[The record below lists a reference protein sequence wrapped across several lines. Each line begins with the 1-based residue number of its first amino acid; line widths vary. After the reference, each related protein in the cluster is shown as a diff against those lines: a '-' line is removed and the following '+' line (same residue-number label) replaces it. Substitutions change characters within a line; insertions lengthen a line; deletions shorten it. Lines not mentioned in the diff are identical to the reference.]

1 MNDERFDQLLEQMRD
16 EGAPPDQISDAK
28 DRVWHRLTASQ
39 SPACEELRA
48 ELGAYVDGRLS
59 EPRRLLIHD
68 HVSRCLHCR
77 HALAE
82 IKGEP
87 KLVSFPVEA
96 TRRWR
101 RPTRWAIAA
110 GIVLAVLY
118 VGRSSIDSALA
129 PGGPRAT
136 VVSVSGTLVD
146 LSNGFGVAGMELA
159 DGTTVR
165 TAAGSRA
172 MLRLDDGSMVEMNER
187 TELSVRGA
195 WSGNTIRLER
205 GDIVVEAAAQGR
217 GRLRVV
223 TRDSIASVRGTV
235 FAVSRAT
242 TGSLVSVVEG
252 SVEVSQPGYQELL
265 IAGQQA
271 ATTAALGKVGMTEAI
286 SWSSGANEYFALLA
300 ELARLEERIVGVP
313 NLRRQA
319 HLVPSLPAHT
329 IGYFAIP
336 NLEGA
341 IGEAIDLLNQSL
353 FDNTLLDASLSSV
366 EGQEMLDM
374 LDRLQAITP
383 MLGEEIVFVL
393 TGQSIEDA
401 IPIMMAQVN
410 AGREE
415 ELRQAIEGLG
425 GAASASIPYQVSGG
439 LLLVAANPGDLAL
452 TAAQIGDGAA
462 STFATEIEQRYGRGV
477 GWLAAL
483 DLRPI
488 GIELVDSSLT
498 HALGVTNMSYLFVEQ
513 RTDALGDDTQA
524 TIMFDG
530 PRTGIASWIAEPG
543 PIGSAEYVSSEVIVA
558 SSGSTRNPR
567 EAFDQLLSLLGPSS
581 GFFRDLQKLE
591 SETGV
596 SIGDDVVSAL
606 GTDFVIAIEKIAVP
620 VPGWIA
626 AFEVLNPGAL
636 DNAMRRLVTS
646 INAKITAENAPERMI
661 LTEENINGRDWKSLR
676 PSTEAIAVHWTYDR
690 GYLIASTDRALALR
704 AIGVR
709 DSGSSLVRSSIF
721 LRQFPRDGGLH
732 NSGFFWLNTAD
743 VADQLAMLT
752 GAADSAALALTREP
766 VLIVLTAEADEIR
779 WSSSTR
785 FTSFLLD
792 MMLAQPIGEL
802 GSLTR

>member
-1 MNDERFDQLLEQMRD
+1 MNDERFDELLEEMRD
-16 EGAPPDQISDAK
+16 ETAPPDQINDAK
-28 DRVWHRLTASQ
+28 DRVWHRLAASE

-48 ELGAYVDGRLS
+48 ELGAYVNDRLS

-68 HVSRCLHCR
+68 HVSRCVHCR

-82 IKGEP
+82 IKGEH
-87 KLVSFPVEA
+87 KMVSFPVA
-96 TRRWR
+96 AVTHWR

-110 GIVLAVLY
+110 GIVLAALY

-146 LSNGFGVAGMELA
+146 LSDGFGVAGMELA
-159 DGTTVR
+159 DGTAVR

-187 TELSVRGA
+187 TELSIRSA

-205 GDIVVEAAAQGR
+205 GDIVVEAAEQGR

-271 ATTAALGKVGMTEAI
+271 ATTAALGEVGMSVAI

-300 ELARLEERIVGVP
+300 DLARLEERIVGVP

-319 HLVPSLPAHT
+319 HLVASLPAHT

-341 IGEAIDLLNQSL
+341 IGEAIGLLNQSA
-353 FDNTLLDASLSSV
+353 FDNTLVDASLSSV

-393 TGQSIEDA
+393 TGQSIDDA

-410 AGREE
+410 PGREE
-415 ELRQAIEGLG
+415 DLRQAIDGLG

-439 LLLVAANPGDLAL
+439 LLLVAARPEDLAL
-452 TAAQIGDGAA
+452 TGAQIGFGA
-462 STFATEIEQRYGRGV
+462 SSPFATEIEQRYGRGV

-488 GIELVDSSLT
+488 GIHPEDGDLAR
-498 HALGVTNMSYLFVEQ
+498 ALGGENMSYLFIEQ

-530 PRTGIASWIAEPG
+530 PRSGMASWIAESG
-543 PIGSAEYVSSEVIVA
+543 PIGSAEYVSSEAIAA

-567 EAFDQLLSLLGPSS
+567 EAFDQLLSLLGPGS
-581 GFFRDLQKLE
+581 GFFRDLQKME

-636 DNAMRRLVTS
+636 DNAMRRLVAS
-646 INAKITAENAPERMI
+646 INAEIATENGSERMV
-661 LTEENINGRDWKSLR
+661 LTEENINGRDWKSIS
-676 PSTEAIAVHWTYDR
+676 PSTEAIALHWTYDR

-743 VADQLAMLT
+743 VADQLATLA

-802 GSLTR
+802 GNVTR

>member
-1 MNDERFDQLLEQMRD
+1 MNDERFNQLLEQMRD

-77 HALAE
+77 HTLAE

-271 ATTAALGKVGMTEAI
+271 ATTAALGKVGMTEEVGSSAYRTYVGRRIWCRHCRPTPSGI
-286 SWSSGANEYFALLA
+286 SPSPTSRGP
-300 ELARLEERIVGVP
+300 LARR
-313 NLRRQA
+313 
-319 HLVPSLPAHT
+319 
-329 IGYFAIP
+329 
-336 NLEGA
+336 
-341 IGEAIDLLNQSL
+341 
-353 FDNTLLDASLSSV
+353 
-366 EGQEMLDM
+366 
-374 LDRLQAITP
+374 
-383 MLGEEIVFVL
+383 
-393 TGQSIEDA
+393 SIC
-401 IPIMMAQVN
+401 
-410 AGREE
+410 
-415 ELRQAIEGLG
+415 
-425 GAASASIPYQVSGG
+425 
-439 LLLVAANPGDLAL
+439 
-452 TAAQIGDGAA
+452 
-462 STFATEIEQRYGRGV
+462 
-477 GWLAAL
+477 
-483 DLRPI
+483 
-488 GIELVDSSLT
+488 
-498 HALGVTNMSYLFVEQ
+498 
-513 RTDALGDDTQA
+513 
-524 TIMFDG
+524 
-530 PRTGIASWIAEPG
+530 
-543 PIGSAEYVSSEVIVA
+543 
-558 SSGSTRNPR
+558 STRARLTTRCWTPPCPR
-567 EAFDQLLSLLGPSS
+567 LRA
-581 GFFRDLQKLE
+581 
-591 SETGV
+591 
-596 SIGDDVVSAL
+596 
-606 GTDFVIAIEKIAVP
+606 
-620 VPGWIA
+620 
-626 AFEVLNPGAL
+626 
-636 DNAMRRLVTS
+636 RRCSTCS
-646 INAKITAENAPERMI
+646 INCRRSRRCSAR
-661 LTEENINGRDWKSLR
+661 
-676 PSTEAIAVHWTYDR
+676 
-690 GYLIASTDRALALR
+690 
-704 AIGVR
+704 
-709 DSGSSLVRSSIF
+709 RSS
-721 LRQFPRDGGLH
+721 
-732 NSGFFWLNTAD
+732 SC
-743 VADQLAMLT
+743 
-752 GAADSAALALTREP
+752 
-766 VLIVLTAEADEIR
+766 
-779 WSSSTR
+779 
-785 FTSFLLD
+785 
-792 MMLAQPIGEL
+792 
-802 GSLTR
+802 